1 MTDADPPAG
10 ATAPR
15 MREHRFFFWMSVA
28 VLGVVVTGFARSFF
42 LRPWF
47 PEWPSPQE
55 PIFMAHGF
63 VYTAWFLLLPVQSAL
78 IGSGRV
84 GVHRAL
90 GVFGVLL
97 AAAVVVLGL
106 TGAVIAARRPGG
118 FIGLPI
124 PGDHFLIIPTFEMLI
139 FAVLVCC
146 AVAKRGRPQVHKR
159 LMLLASISLLT
170 AAFARWPGVIG
181 SGVLVYFLLNDLMLV
196 PLVIWDRRR
205 LGHVHAA
212 TWWAGG
218 IPVLLQPVQL
228 ALSGTPFWLGI
239 AHWMTGLGQG
249 H

>member
-1 MTDADPPAG
+1 MTVAELPAG
-10 ATAPR
+10 ASVHR
-15 MREHRFFFWMSVA
+15 WRDHRFFFWMSVA
-28 VLGVVVTGFARSFF
+28 VLLVVVVGFARSFY
-42 LRPWF
+42 LRHWF

-55 PIFMAHGF
+55 PFFLLHGV
-63 VYTAWFLLLPVQSAL
+63 VYTAWFLLMPVQSAL
-78 IGSGRV
+78 IDAGRV
-84 GVHRAL
+84 RAHRAL

-97 AAAVVVLGL
+97 ATGVFVFGL
-106 TGAVIAARRPGG
+106 MGAVIAARRPGG
-118 FIGLPI
+118 FFGVPI
-124 PGDHFLIIPTFEMLI
+124 PGDHFLIIPTADMLI
-139 FAVLVCC
+139 FAVLVAC
-146 AVAKRGRPQVHKR
+146 AVARRNRPQSHKR

-170 AAFARWPGVIG
+170 APFARWPGVYG

-239 AHWMTGLGQG
+239 AHWMTGIGR
-249 H
+249 